1 MRALIL
7 CVLCILTIVAFAQPK
22 LLVVLVHQAVEH
34 DAIIGRVPS
43 QSAWVVWEK
52 GAAEP
57 YRLATGRQIEPLP
70 QNRPALQIASP
81 ANATAARHR
90 LVVRSGAPREVLAWT
105 LANRLQRVGKR
116 GVYLHTPQSS
126 SPTAYAL
133 LAVASKTAT
142 PVHVFP
148 SLNAMRLEFFNLEAD
163 WALLE
168 LKHWDYRALELLL
181 AEGVEVWVLAVP
193 SPDELRFGKTRLSA
207 VVRFAARET
216 SGLLTSPS
224 TRWNGVIREVDL
236 APTLYRALTN
246 QRGDD
251 WLGNPVFETR
261 QSDWHRFWNGWLAR
275 VALRE
280 TTEAFGLGVR
290 TDALSRSAEWAQANE
305 RLAPTFRATLLG
317 LYLSWLGGGVAL
329 WRLRWLRVLAKRV
342 FVSGLAVFA
351 LAPAVGVAYAYAPF
365 ALWTGD
371 FRADASTL
379 AGWLTGCWAALS
391 LLMAGI
397 ARWGQAPLLDAAVMV
412 ALAVLGA
419 DILIAGGYG
428 VNRSLFSAG
437 ISGDRSFGVGEA
449 LWAFALAAGLF
460 APASWLESR
469 GRLRLGA
476 RGQLGLGMAYGLLLM
491 LCGLP
496 LLGAALDAWIPMTLA
511 FGLGTT
517 IFTGLLPLQID
528 IRLLV
533 RLAGVLVGV
542 GVLLTALAVGVDA
555 LQPWQRQVGWA
566 RDWWGALGWRL
577 APQAWLGV
585 GGGVALLAYA
595 LRNPLQRVWE
605 HAFVLRSALL
615 VGLLCSGVALLVGRV
630 VACLVILAVALMF
643 LLEYRLGGKD
653 WGYPY
658 EGNGVAH

>member
-1 MRALIL
+1 M
-7 CVLCILTIVAFAQPK
+7 P
-22 LLVVLVHQAVEH
+22 H
-34 DAIIGRVPS
+34 S
-43 QSAWVVWEK
+43 
-52 GAAEP
+52 
-57 YRLATGRQIEPLP
+57 
-70 QNRPALQIASP
+70 RPALQIASQ
-81 ANATAARHR
+81 ADATAARHQ
-90 LVVRSGAPREVLAWT
+90 LLLRSGASPELVAHT
-105 LANRLQRVGKR
+105 LASRLERSGKH
-116 GVYLHTPQSS
+116 GVYLHTPQSP

-148 SLNAMRLEFFNLEAD
+148 SLDAMRLEFFNFKAD

-168 LKHWDYRALELLL
+168 LRRWDYRALELLL

-207 VVRFAARET
+207 VVRFAAREPN
-216 SGLLTSPS
+216 GLLTSPS

-236 APTLYRALTN
+236 APTLYRVITG
-246 QRGDD
+246 QQGDN
-251 WLGNPVFETR
+251 WLGSPAFETR

-275 VALRE
+275 VVLRE
-280 TTEAFGLGVR
+280 TTEAVGVDLR
-290 TDALSRSAEWAQANE
+290 SNALTRSAEWAQANE
-305 RLAPTFRATLLG
+305 QLTLTFRTALLT
-317 LYLSWLGGGVAL
+317 LYLCWLGGGVAL
-329 WRLRWLRVLAKRV
+329 WRLRWLRGGVKRV

-351 LAPAVGVAYAYAPF
+351 LAPAVAIAYAYAPF

-371 FRADASTL
+371 FREDAATI
-379 AGWLTGCWAALS
+379 AGWLTACWAVLS
-391 LLMAGI
+391 LLMAGV
-397 ARWGQAPLLDAAVMV
+397 ARWGQVPLLGAAVMV

-437 ISGDRSFGVGEA
+437 IHAAPSFGAGEVF
-449 LWAFALAAGLF
+449 WAFALASGLF
-460 APASWLESR
+460 APACWLESR

-476 RGQLGLGMAYGLLLM
+476 RGQVGLGMAYGLLLM
-491 LCGLP
+491 LYGLP

-511 FGLGTT
+511 FGLGIA
-517 IFTGLLPLQID
+517 IFTGLLPSRVNL
-528 IRLLV
+528 RLLTRV
-533 RLAGVLVGV
+533 AVALLGV
-542 GVLLTALAVGVDA
+542 GALLSALAVGVDA
-555 LQPWQRQVGWA
+555 LQPWQRQAGWA
-566 RDWWGALGWRL
+566 RDWWGALGWRF
-577 APQAWLGV
+577 APLAWLGV
-585 GGGVALLAYA
+585 GVGAVLIAYA

-605 HAFVLRSALL
+605 RAFVLRNALL
-615 VGLLCSGVALLVGRV
+615 VGLLCSGVALLVGKG

>member
-7 CVLCILTIVAFAQPK
+7 CMLCVLATVVSAQPK
-22 LLVVLVHQAVEH
+22 LLVVFVHQAVDQ
-34 DAIIGRVPS
+34 DAIVGRVPS

-52 GAAEP
+52 DAAEP
-57 YRLATGRQIEPLP
+57 YRLATGRTLQRLP

-81 ANATAARHR
+81 ANATTARHR
-90 LVVRSGAPREVLAWT
+90 LLVRSGAPREVLSLT
-105 LANRLQRVGKR
+105 LASRLQRIGKR
-116 GVYLHTPQSS
+116 GVYLHTPQSP

-133 LAVASKTAT
+133 LAVASDAAA
-142 PVHVFP
+142 PVRVFP
-148 SLNAMRLEFFNLEAD
+148 SLEAMRLAFFSLEAD

-168 LKHWDYRALELLL
+168 LKRWDYRALELLL
-181 AEGVEVWVLAVP
+181 AEGVEVWVLAIP
-193 SPDELRFGKTRLSA
+193 SPDEVRFGKTRLSA
-207 VVRFAARET
+207 VVRFAAREPN
-216 SGLLTSPS
+216 GLLTSPS

-236 APTLYRALTN
+236 VPTLYYALTS
-246 QRGDD
+246 QRGDG
-251 WLGNPVFETR
+251 WLGSPAFETR

-280 TTEAFGLGVR
+280 TTEAVGLGVR
-290 TDALSRSAEWAQANE
+290 SNALTRSAEWAQANE
-305 RLAPTFRATLLG
+305 RLTPTFRAALLG
-317 LYLSWLGGGVAL
+317 VYLGWLGGGVAL
-329 WRLRWLRVLAKRV
+329 GRLRWLRGRAKRV

-351 LAPAVGVAYAYAPF
+351 LAPAVGIAYAYAPF
-365 ALWTGD
+365 ALWTGEW
-371 FRADASTL
+371 RADAATL

-391 LLMAGI
+391 LLMAGV
-397 ARWGQAPLLDAAVMV
+397 ARWGQVPLLGAAVMV

-437 ISGDRSFGVGEA
+437 ISSVPAFGVGEA
-449 LWAFALAAGLF
+449 FWAFALAAGLF

-476 RGQLGLGMAYGLLLM
+476 RGQAALGMAYGLLLM

-496 LLGAALDAWIPMTLA
+496 LLGAALDAWLPMTLA
-511 FGLGTT
+511 FGLGVA

-533 RLAGVLVGV
+533 RMVGALLGV
-542 GVLLTALAVGVDA
+542 GALLTALAVGIDA
-555 LQPWQRQVGWA
+555 LQPWQRQAGWA
-566 RDWWGALGWRL
+566 RDWWGALGWRF
-577 APQAWLGV
+577 APLAWLSV
-585 GGGVALLAYA
+585 IGGVALLAYA
-595 LRNPLQRVWE
+595 LRRTLRQVWE
-605 HAFVLRSALL
+605 RAFILRTTLL
-615 VGLLCSGVALLVGRV
+615 AGLLCAGVALLVGKV
-630 VACLVILAVALMF
+630 VACLVILVVGLMF